1 MTMEGAATGTGIDRA
16 QLLPRSGIGVD
27 GAWLVIAPPGNPIIR
42 LDARLLDRVELIGR
56 SPTAPLVWSGVA
68 TAGVAAAAL
77 SWIPGSWFACA
88 GLAYLAHERFSE
100 ARRRSRSRDL
110 LLALGDLEV
119 ALHVA
124 DGPEAAKGIS
134 EQLAPYTR
142 DAPITR
148 PEVYEDAKRRMRAQA
163 EGKGE
168 ASARRELE
176 NALLV
181 GADVVYVRGD
191 YLQVGNVAFRISEVR
206 EYALRGANLPLTGGR
221 LLQAAMGLLV
231 VAAEERAA
239 QGEDV
244 AVLSKRIAEYESW
257 SGHTAGRRLALG
269 PEPQLERA
277 AVLRF
282 ACRVD
287 GAAPRLDDLARQLA
301 ERCRAIAA
309 AAVVDDRD
317 QRPARIA
324 VDHGA
329 NAERAVVERA
339 RGVRARRDELR
350 DQHRE
355 RAGRTLDPR
364 RGAEIDHQLDAGRDV
379 VIGEPQTV
387 IDGGREIEPAG
398 LVIEQRAFELVELAR
413 ERRRLEVR
421 TAEILTQRLDG
432 APRIRRRA
440 RRHRDVTLEV
450 IDDQAESIAQPAQR
464 IGELLGDIGTDLADD
479 QVSLLLGHK
488 LPVSKNQPS
497 PTPSEVRPCE
507 YPISNVP
514 GTK

>member
-1 MTMEGAATGTGIDRA
+1 MDPVSPSTTLDRGR
-16 QLLPRSGIGVD
+16 LLPRSGIGVD

-56 SPTAPLVWSGVA
+56 SPTVPLVWSGVA

-77 SWIPGSWFACA
+77 SIVPGGIFVCA

-124 DGPEAAKGIS
+124 DGPESAKSIA

-176 NALLV
+176 QALLV
-181 GADVVYVRGD
+181 GSEVVFLRGE
-191 YLQVGNVAFRISEVR
+191 YLHVGTISFRIGEVR

-244 AVLSKRIAEYESW
+244 QLLSKRIADYEAW
-257 SGHTAGRRLALG
+257 SGHTAGR
-269 PEPQLERA
+269 
-277 AVLRF
+277 
-282 ACRVD
+282 
-287 GAAPRLDDLARQLA
+287 
-301 ERCRAIAA
+301 
-309 AAVVDDRD
+309 
-317 QRPARIA
+317 
-324 VDHGA
+324 
-329 NAERAVVERA
+329 
-339 RGVRARRDELR
+339 
-350 DQHRE
+350 
-355 RAGRTLDPR
+355 
-364 RGAEIDHQLDAGRDV
+364 
-379 VIGEPQTV
+379 
-387 IDGGREIEPAG
+387 
-398 LVIEQRAFELVELAR
+398 
-413 ERRRLEVR
+413 
-421 TAEILTQRLDG
+421 
-432 APRIRRRA
+432 
-440 RRHRDVTLEV
+440 
-450 IDDQAESIAQPAQR
+450 
-464 IGELLGDIGTDLADD
+464 
-479 QVSLLLGHK
+479 
-488 LPVSKNQPS
+488 
-497 PTPSEVRPCE
+497 
-507 YPISNVP
+507 
-514 GTK
+514 